1 MSALGHY
8 LELEGIPTVSISLIR
23 EHSAAINPP
32 RALWVPFMLG
42 RPFGVPNDAAFQRK
56 VLLAALDLLQRDAGP
71 VLEDFPDDAP
81 YVDQGDVPEALSC
94 PVTFPRKRS
103 DGTPGE
109 RLADEIAQLHA
120 WHDVAARHHGRTT
133 LGITGLSPD
142 EIGKFLA
149 SWLGDH
155 PQATFR
161 EGIAS
166 AAALKLATDELKAF
180 YYEAKSVQP
189 GRHSATEIQNWF
201 WMETA
206 AGEVFIALR
215 DRAAQSA
222 DPTMKGLGTLSLVPR
237 AVLAI
242 MQAQAAR
249 PPAAST
255 GV

>member
-8 LELEGIPTVSISLIR
+8 LESEGIPTVSISLIR
-23 EHSAAINPP
+23 EHTAAISPP
-32 RALWVPFMLG
+32 RALWVPFVLG
-42 RPFGVPNDAAFQRK
+42 RPLGVPNDAAFQRR
-56 VLLAALDLLQRDAGP
+56 VLLAALGLLEREAGP

-81 YVDQGDVPEALSC
+81 YVDLGDVPEALNC
-94 PVTFPRKRS
+94 PVSFPRKRS

-109 RLADEIAQLHA
+109 RLADEIVQLRA
-120 WHDVAARHHGRTT
+120 WHDVAARHRGRTT
-133 LGITGLSPD
+133 LGLTGLSPED
-142 EIGKFLA
+142 LGKFLA
-149 SWLGDH
+149 TWLGDY

-161 EGIAS
+161 KGFGS

-189 GRHSATEIQNWF
+189 GRHSPTEIQNWF

-215 DRAAQSA
+215 DRAAQSD

-237 AVLAI
+237 AVQAI
-242 MQAQAAR
+242 MKAQGTR
-249 PPAAST
+249 PPADAI